1 MADEA
6 TIQASTAGTTVAS
19 TAPASTPET
28 APVVSATPSPDEP
41 DFGEPPPLDL
51 KDIDPKLHEQAKK
64 VHEKINQ
71 DFRRTYTPKFQNL
84 SAEKKRWAEQEK
96 TWAQKEA
103 QFADLQRQAVEA
115 LRDPAKYQEMRAR
128 AGFTSSSTEIV
139 PPKMPETVGE
149 LLQHMEQLIDQKVS
163 GVRNY
168 ADERTVSSID
178 AYERQGRWKSAE
190 AMLRADPVGKAFE
203 PILTAMAR
211 TDPRYREMYD
221 GHNEAQVI
229 ESVLKDYKALRNND
243 LGQYHQQWLTE
254 QQEKAK
260 AATQLP
266 TNPATGAPT
275 SGEAG
280 KRSTEEMIARAHAR
294 VNK

>member
-103 QFADLQRQAVEA
+103 QYQQQLQQIQSQLHALVGVSPQNQNPEVDAIRQQFGQLYPGLSKLEERAAQIQEFIERSSDLEAQNQHYWESYGRQTMDKLFQHAQESLGAPLTEEGKRQLHASFVGFVQSSPELQA
-115 LRDPAKYQEMRAR
+115 RYANDPSLVQEFWQQ
-128 AGFTSSSTEIV
+128 FTNSFI
-139 PPKMPETVGE
+139 
-149 LLQHMEQLIDQKVS
+149 
-163 GVRNY
+163 
-168 ADERTVSSID
+168 
-178 AYERQGRWKSAE
+178 
-190 AMLRADPVGKAFE
+190 DPVRR
-203 PILTAMAR
+203 TATATVAGRVPQGLPQDTPAGIPR
-211 TDPRYREMYD
+211 TPVPQPGNLDDRVAA
-221 GHNEAQVI
+221 GWAQ
-229 ESVLKDYKALRNND
+229 YNQN
-243 LGQYHQQWLTE
+243 
-254 QQEKAK
+254 AK
-260 AATQLP
+260 
-266 TNPATGAPT
+266 
-275 SGEAG
+275 
-280 KRSTEEMIARAHAR
+280 
-294 VNK
+294 